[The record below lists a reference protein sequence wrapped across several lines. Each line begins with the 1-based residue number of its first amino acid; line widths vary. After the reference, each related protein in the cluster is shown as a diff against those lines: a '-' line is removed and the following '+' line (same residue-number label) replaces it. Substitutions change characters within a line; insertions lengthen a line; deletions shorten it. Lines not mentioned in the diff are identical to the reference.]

1 VYHYESVILSVAI
14 QEHRLGKDYHKV
26 QMLEVSHQD
35 ALLITEKR
43 EQKVPQVKFPKL
55 SKNKLKR
62 IFCQSGTSHGYSNL
76 LHRYN

>member
-43 EQKVPQVKFPKL
+43 EQKVPQVKLL
-55 SKNKLKR
+55 SATNG
-62 IFCQSGTSHGYSNL
+62 IYPCNGCF
-76 LHRYN
+76 